1 VAAAAALFGLAGCR
15 TLAPPP
21 VPLAPDD
28 PRPGALLAA
37 LDARAA
43 SLSALRGLARLSVDG
58 PRGSLRSRQVV
69 IAARPALLRVEVLG
83 FLSQTQA
90 LLVTDG
96 EQYELFDARERRVER
111 DAVRPGLLRE
121 VAGIDLAPEEAVAVL
136 LGTPELAELSIDGA
150 AQVGDAVRVRLAGG
164 DGRPRRELDFD
175 AAGDLRRLAAL
186 DGAGELV
193 WEAVYTDLRL
203 AGAARLAHAIELGFP
218 QSEVEARLELS
229 QVETNPA
236 LAPASFRLELPS
248 AGDGAE
254 SGG

>member
-1 VAAAAALFGLAGCR
+1 
-15 TLAPPP
+15 
-21 VPLAPDD
+21 
-28 PRPGALLAA
+28 
-37 LDARAA
+37 
-43 SLSALRGLARLSVDG
+43 
-58 PRGSLRSRQVV
+58 
-69 IAARPALLRVEVLG
+69 
-83 FLSQTQA
+83 
-90 LLVTDG
+90 
-96 EQYELFDARERRVER
+96 
-111 DAVRPGLLRE
+111 
-121 VAGIDLAPEEAVAVL
+121 
-136 LGTPELAELSIDGA
+136 
-150 AQVGDAVRVRLAGG
+150 VRVRLAGG